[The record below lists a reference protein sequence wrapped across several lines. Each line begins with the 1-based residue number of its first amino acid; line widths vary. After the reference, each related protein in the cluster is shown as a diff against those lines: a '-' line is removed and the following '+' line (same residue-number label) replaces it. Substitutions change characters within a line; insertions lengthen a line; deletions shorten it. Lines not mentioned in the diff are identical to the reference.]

1 MADNIKIYLKS
12 LFNSYSQVFF
22 SDNKTFAA
30 ILIIVS
36 FADLY
41 AGLLGLLAVIV
52 TNLTGFI
59 MGFDRQTVAKGLF
72 GFNSLLVGLGLG
84 IYYAPGP
91 VLILIIILSSI
102 LTLFISV
109 SLQGV
114 IGKYG
119 LPYLSVP
126 FIIGAWL
133 VTLAAREFELLG
145 ISERGIYTVN
155 EMYTLGGSKMVA
167 LYEWWNNIEIARA
180 IRIYFISLGAILF
193 QYNILAG
200 IILSIG
206 LLYHSRISFTLS
218 LLGFFTAYLFYEF
231 TGASITD
238 LNYSYIGFNYILTSI
253 AIGGFFII
261 PSWKSYLWTIIL
273 VPIVA
278 ILTISMTSV
287 FRVFALPIF
296 ALPFNI
302 VVLLFLYVL
311 KFRVKPSLDLAE
323 VVVQQNS
330 PEKNLYS
337 YVNDIGRF
345 QPNTLRTNLPFY
357 GKWEVSQ
364 AHNGKITHK
373 GDWKHAWDF
382 IITDDNGIQ
391 FKSEGNELADYY
403 CYNKPVTAVADG
415 TVESVVD
422 NIPDNPVGEINTK
435 ENWGNTVIIKH
446 ADFVYSSLSHLMHG
460 SISVK
465 EGQRVRRGEK
475 IGLCGNSGRS
485 PYPHLHFQMQY
496 SPYIGSK
503 TLNYPIGYYLLSENN
518 SFKLKNYA
526 YPEEGQ
532 KLMNVETTDLLKEA
546 FNLVPGRQFNYV
558 IDYNDV
564 QWDEKWEVFTDEFNN
579 SYIRS
584 SRGSSVAYF
593 ENDGNMLLFRHYEGS
608 KDSFLYWYYL
618 SLYRVQLGFYDNVEL
633 EDYYPANLFFRKRI
647 LFFQDFLAPFFKILR
662 SKFSLEYKSIDSE
675 ISPSLIVLES
685 RSVNRIGG
693 FITREVRSDI
703 EITET
708 GVSKL
713 SIAGNNIKIKAEC
726 KG

>member
-1 MADNIKIYLKS
+1 MTDTIKIYIKS

-22 SDNKTFAA
+22 SDNRTFAA

-52 TNLTGFI
+52 TNLIGFL

-126 FIIGAWL
+126 FIIAAWL
-133 VTLAAREFELLG
+133 LTLAAREFDVLG

-155 EMYTLGGSKMVA
+155 EIYTLGGNKMVA

-180 IRIYFISLGAILF
+180 LRIYFISLGAILF

-200 IILSIG
+200 IIISLG

-218 LLGFFTAYLFYEF
+218 LLGFFTAYLFYGV

-253 AIGGFFII
+253 ALGGFFII

-273 VPIVA
+273 VPLVA
-278 ILTISMTSV
+278 ILTISMSSV
-287 FRVFALPIF
+287 FSVFALPIF

-311 KFRVKPSLDLAE
+311 KFRVKPSHNLAE
-323 VVVQQNS
+323 VVIQQNS

-345 QPNTLRTNLPFY
+345 KPNMIRTNLPFY

-364 AHNGKITHK
+364 AHDGEITHK

-382 IITDDNGIQ
+382 IITDDKGLQ

-422 NIPDNPVGEINTK
+422 NIPDNPIAVPNTR

-446 ADFVYSSLSHLMHG
+446 DNFVYSSLSHLIPG
-460 SISVK
+460 SIIVK

-475 IGLCGNSGRS
+475 VGLCGSSGRS

-503 TLNYPIGYYLLSENN
+503 TLDYPIGYYLLSENN
-518 SFKLKNYA
+518 SLKLRNYS
-526 YPEEGQ
+526 YPAKGQ
-532 KLMNVETTDLLKEA
+532 KLMNVETTDLLSEA
-546 FNLVPGRQFNYV
+546 FNFVPGRQFNYAV
-558 IDYNDV
+558 V
-564 QWDEKWEVFTDEFNN
+564 SKGVKWDEKWEVFTDEYNN
-579 SYIRS
+579 SFIMC
-584 SRGSSVAYF
+584 SRDASLAYF
-593 ENDGNMLLFRHYEGS
+593 ENDGNMFLFRHYEGR
-608 KDSFLYWYYL
+608 KDSFLYWFYL
-618 SLYRVQLGFYDNVEL
+618 SLYRVQLGYYDKVEV
-633 EDYYPANLFFRKRI
+633 EDDYPVNLFFRKRI

-662 SKFSLEYKSIDSE
+662 SRFSLDYKSIDSE
-675 ISPSLIVLES
+675 ISPSRIVLES
-685 RSVNRIGG
+685 RTVNTVGT
-693 FITREVRSDI
+693 FITREIRTNI
-703 EITET
+703 EISEG
-708 GVSKL
+708 GVSKI
-713 SIAGNNIKIKAEC
+713 SISGKGINIEAEC
-726 KG
+726 KD